1 MVSYLLS
8 NKISGEPKDV
18 DVSENFVLV
27 LDNTNIHVFSL
38 MGIHLSSTKVEGYTE
53 NKKIAVL
60 EPFVYLND
68 VEDWEPI
75 VYKIES

>member
-1 MVSYLLS
+1 MVSHLLS
-8 NKISGEPKDV
+8 YRISGEPKDV
-18 DVSENFVLV
+18 DVCGNFVLV

-38 MGIHLSSTKVEGYTE
+38 MGIHLSSTKVDGYTT

-60 EPFVYLND
+60 EPFVSVND

>member
-38 MGIHLSSTKVEGYTE
+38 MRIHLSSTKVEGYTE